1 MIREGCTMTGLD
13 VSALRL
19 RLCIM
24 GYKLLSVPGGYI
36 IQSVYYDSLVA
47 GSETEPLSLA
57 QVAAFA
63 S

>member
-1 MIREGCTMTGLD
+1 MAGPD

-19 RLCIM
+19 RLCDM

-36 IQSVYYDSLVA
+36 IRSVYYDSLIA
-47 GSETEPLSLA
+47 GSEAEPLSLE

-63 S
+63 A

>member
-1 MIREGCTMTGLD
+1 MAGLD

-36 IQSVYYDSLVA
+36 IRSVYYDSLIA
-47 GSETEPLSLA
+47 GSEAEPLTLEM
-57 QVAAFA
+57 VAAFA
-63 S
+63 A